1 MLPDGDS
8 GVRFVT
14 SPFDRPF
21 PTLAAIAAVSLA
33 LLLAG
38 CGLKGALDPP
48 PAATPAQADVAPGNP
63 PPPEGDQ
70 KPQPMRKRIFLDWL
84 LD

>member
-1 MLPDGDS
+1 MMS
-8 GVRFVT
+8 R
-14 SPFDRPF
+14 FDRVP
-21 PTLAAIAAVSLA
+21 PPLAAVGALVLA

-70 KPQPMRKRIFLDWL
+70 KPQPARKRIFLDWL